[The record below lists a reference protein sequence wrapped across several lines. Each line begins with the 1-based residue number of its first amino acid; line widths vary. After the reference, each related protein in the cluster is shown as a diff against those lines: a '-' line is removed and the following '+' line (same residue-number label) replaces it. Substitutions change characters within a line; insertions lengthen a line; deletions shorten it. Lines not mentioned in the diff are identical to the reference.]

1 MIAMLWANQ
10 IILGN
15 KTYADVPRLLKAK
28 VKELLIESGC
38 GELVVEQTGNSGF
51 WNTAIGG
58 YEFRELGFAQLPFF
72 TLYYIKYHQANSQL
86 ELFVPLKYGHRR
98 YR

>member
-28 VKELLIESGC
+28 VKELLIEAGC

-58 YEFRELGFAQLPFF
+58 YEFRELDFSVQLPIFLPNF
-72 TLYYIKYHQANSQL
+72 S
-86 ELFVPLKYGHRR
+86 
-98 YR
+98 